1 MRVTPKSILRA
12 QRLFIPAV
20 LAAVLTAMAGCASLG
35 ESASPANTQAGDSSQ
50 SALKVASTVSP
61 ITSLAENIGGDR
73 IQLTGIVP
81 EGTNSHTFEPAPSVA
96 AILAEADLFIANGL
110 FLEEP
115 TIRMAEANKKEGAV
129 HLILGP
135 KTVTEDEWVFD
146 FSFPEGEGHPNP
158 HLWTAPQLAVRY
170 AEHIRDELVRLD
182 GTNADFYRQNYVK
195 LAASIEDLD
204 RRIFQAVETIPPEN
218 RKLLTY
224 HDSFPYFGPR
234 YGFEIIGAIQP
245 SDFTEPSAREV
256 ASLIDQVRENN
267 VPAVFGSEVFPSPV
281 LQQIAREGGAEFV
294 DQLRDD
300 DLPGG
305 PGDPEHTY
313 MGLILEDVRII
324 TTALGGD
331 PAALEGYDPSHVI
344 EGESGAVYPQ

>member
-1 MRVTPKSILRA
+1 MAKIHRLKRGLVLSALLCSIV
-12 QRLFIPAV
+12 FT
-20 LAAVLTAMAGCASLG
+20 LAAIGCSPSPTASHATG
-35 ESASPANTQAGDSSQ
+35 EPTGAGDSTK
-50 SALKVASTVSP
+50 LKVASTVSP

-96 AILAEADLFIANGL
+96 AILTDADLFIANGL

-115 TIRMAEANKKEGAV
+115 TIRMAEVNLKEGAV

-135 KTVTEDEWVFD
+135 RTITEDEWVFD
-146 FSFPEGEGHPNP
+146 FSFPQEDGHPNP
-158 HLWTAPQLAVRY
+158 HLWTDPHLALKY
-170 AEHIRDELVRLD
+170 AEHIRDELVKLD
-182 GTNADFYRQNYVK
+182 KNNAKYYQGNFEK
-195 LAASIEDLD
+195 LAAKINDLD
-204 RRIFQAVETIPPEN
+204 QRIVAAVDTIPPQN

-256 ASLIDQVRENN
+256 AALIDQVRETE
-267 VPAVFGSEVFPSPV
+267 VPAIFGSEVFPSPV
-281 LQQIAREGGAEFV
+281 LRQIAREGGAEFV

-300 DLPGG
+300 DLPGV

-313 MGLILEDVRII
+313 VGLILEDVRII

-331 PAALEGYDPSHVI
+331 PGALEGYDPGPVF

>member
-1 MRVTPKSILRA
+1 MRTFPENTPLQFSRLGIVFLALLLLVTL
-12 QRLFIPAV
+12 
-20 LAAVLTAMAGCASLG
+20 GC
-35 ESASPANTQAGDSSQ
+35 SASPTPTAISEPAATPIPPK
-50 SALKVASTVSP
+50 LKVSATVSP
-61 ITSLAENIGGDR
+61 ITSLAENIGGER
-73 IQLTGIVP
+73 IELTGIVP

-96 AILAEADLFIANGL
+96 VTLAESDLFIANGL

-115 TIRMAEANKKEGAV
+115 TIEMAQANRKAGAA

-135 KTVTEDEWVFD
+135 KTVTEGEWVFD
-146 FSFPEGEGHPNP
+146 FSFPEEDGHPNP
-158 HLWTAPQLAVRY
+158 HLWTAPHLALKY
-170 AEHIRDELVRLD
+170 AEFIRDELAALD
-182 GTNADFYRQNYVK
+182 PANADYYRGNFDK
-195 LAASIEDLD
+195 LSAAINDLD
-204 RRIFQAVETIPPEN
+204 RRIFEAVETIPPEN

-256 ASLIDQVRENN
+256 ASLIDQVKENK
-267 VPAVFGSEVFPSPV
+267 VPAIFGSEVFPSPV
-281 LQQIAREGGAEFV
+281 LEQIAREGGAEFV

-300 DLPGG
+300 DLPEG
-305 PGDPEHTY
+305 PGDTEHTY

-331 PAALEGYDPSHVI
+331 PAALEGYDPGQVF

>member
-1 MRVTPKSILRA
+1 MRIILNPILPTRI
-12 QRLFIPAV
+12 LFTLTV
-20 LAAVLTAMAGCASLG
+20 LAAVLAATAGCASQG
-35 ESASPANTQAGDSSQ
+35 ESAAPVNTETADSPR

-61 ITSLAENIGGDR
+61 ITSLTENVGGDR
-73 IQLTGIVP
+73 IALTGIVP

-115 TIRMAEANKKEGAV
+115 TIQMAEANLKEGAV

-135 KTVTEDEWVFD
+135 KTITEEEWVFD
-146 FSFPEGEGHPNP
+146 FSFPEAEGHPNP
-158 HLWTAPQLAVRY
+158 HLWTAPHLALKY

-182 GTNADFYRQNYVK
+182 GDNADHYRGNYEK
-195 LAASIEDLD
+195 LAASIEELD
-204 RRIFQAVETIPPEN
+204 RRIVQAVETIPPEN

-256 ASLIDQVRENN
+256 ASLIDQVKENE

-294 DQLRDD
+294 DRLRDD
-300 DLPGG
+300 DLPGE

-331 PAALEGYDPSHVI
+331 PAALEGYDPSPVF
-344 EGESGAVYPQ
+344 EGDSGAFYPQ